1 MRGNN
6 IANFLVLVVMF
17 ASCSTG
23 NKDIDGVDWEEWK
36 SDRNG
41 CQQKRQA
48 VRHEIEQQRD
58 RLKSLSEMDIV
69 SLMGRPDQTELL
81 KRNQKSF
88 TYFLQGGPDCGL
100 ADTSSLRLVIRFNAM
115 GLAKEVA
122 LQ

>member
-6 IANFLVLVVMF
+6 IAIFLVLVAIF
-17 ASCSTG
+17 ASCSAG
-23 NKDIDGVDWEEWK
+23 KKDIEGVDWNSWK
-36 SDRNG
+36 SDKNG
-41 CQQKRQA
+41 CQNKRQA

-69 SLMGRPDQTELL
+69 ALMGRPDQTELL

-88 TYFLQGGPDCGL
+88 TYFLQGGPDCAT
-100 ADTSSLRLVIRFNAM
+100 ADTVSLKLIIRFNAM